1 MRPIAALIISLGLL
15 AGSLAAEA
23 KGGAGGTVTVRGY
36 TKSNGTYVAPH
47 VRTAPDSTPN
57 NNWTTKPNVN
67 PYTGKE
73 GTKAPTYGPATP
85 GR

>member
-1 MRPIAALIISLGLL
+1 MRSKLILGVL
-15 AGSLAAEA
+15 AVFFATAGVAEA
-23 KGGAGGTVTVRGY
+23 KGGAGGTVSVRGY

-47 VRTAPDSTPN
+47 VRTVPDSTPN

-73 GTKAPTYGPATP
+73 GTKAPVPNSP
-85 GR
+85 